1 MRSFLVI
8 VSSLFK
14 LKLILSILLFIF
26 QMVMN
31 YQANNQQDE
40 ANMALTLQQNTYSQ
54 LTSNASQQ
62 YDDEF
67 NKMVVNPIMHLIDLD
82 ASQIKNQF
90 NNVKLNSQQRSM
102 SESSSVSMLS
112 SQNEQPLKDRS
123 IDRTKLFIGNLPSS
137 TRLCELVSIFKKY
150 GRVNEKLSVVK
161 DQNYAFIHFYN
172 EKDAEIAL
180 NELNDSLFKD
190 RYIRVQYSTSTGHV
204 KKSKT
209 MDFSNRSS
217 LCFTTPLPCIPSQDS
232 IPPGYTSAHLT
243 RSTTDFT
250 INSQQSSLTSNYLR
264 PITGGNR
271 RIPNTSQSAHF
282 FMQSYEP
289 VFNQQFTNTY
299 LSSDDF
305 TSRAVGGYS
314 VRPMS
319 SLFKSNTMSSFN
331 QF

>member
-1 MRSFLVI
+1 
-8 VSSLFK
+8 
-14 LKLILSILLFIF
+14 
-26 QMVMN
+26 MVMN
-31 YQANNQQDE
+31 QQLEKQQDE
-40 ANMALTLQQNTYSQ
+40 TNMALTLQQNTFLQQS
-54 LTSNASQQ
+54 SNACQQ
-62 YDDEF
+62 YEDEF
-67 NKMVVNPIMHLIDLD
+67 NKMVVNPIMTLIDYD
-82 ASQIKNQF
+82 ATQFKSQLTNGQT
-90 NNVKLNSQQRSM
+90 NNQQRSI

-112 SQNEQPLKDRS
+112 SLNDQTSRDRN

-172 EKDAEIAL
+172 EKDAEVAL

-209 MDFSNRSS
+209 MDFSSRNLLGIS
-217 LCFTTPLPCIPSQDS
+217 TPLPCIPSQES
-232 IPPGYTSAHLT
+232 IPPGYSHVQTIA
-243 RSTTDFT
+243 RSTTDYS
-250 INSQQSSLTSNYLR
+250 IHSQQSTNYLR

-271 RIPNTSQSAHF
+271 RLPNSSQSAHF
-282 FMQSYEP
+282 LMQTYDP
-289 VFNQQFTNTY
+289 LYNHNFTNGY
-299 LSSDDF
+299 LTNADF
-305 TSRAVGGYS
+305 TNRAVGSIS
-314 VRPMS
+314 VRPMN